1 MKIAVIYV
9 SKHGTTEKVA
19 VSIAEK
25 LGESN
30 EVELFSLTKN
40 ATPNISGFEMV
51 ILGSSIYAGQ
61 ASKKMKTFCKKN
73 EQVLLQKKTGLFVCG
88 MEPNRS
94 KRQKELEDAF
104 PDVLSKNALASG
116 FLGGEFIFEQMN
128 FFERFMINRIAKTNE
143 SVSRI
148 DRNAIEIFI
157 KKLII

>member
-1 MKIAVIYV
+1 MKIAIIYV

-30 EVELFSLTKN
+30 EVELFPLTKN
-40 ATPNISGFEMV
+40 ATPNISDFEMV

-61 ASKKMKTFCKKN
+61 ASKKLKTFCKKN

-88 MEPNRS
+88 MEPNRA

-128 FFERFMINRIAKTNE
+128 FFERFIINRIAKTNE

-157 KKLII
+157 KKLIV